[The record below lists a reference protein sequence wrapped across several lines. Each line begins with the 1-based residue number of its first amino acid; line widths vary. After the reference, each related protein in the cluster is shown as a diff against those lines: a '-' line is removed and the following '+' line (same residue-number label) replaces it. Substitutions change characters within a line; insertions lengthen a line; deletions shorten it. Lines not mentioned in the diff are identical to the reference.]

1 MAIGSREFCEA
12 RMDYDLDGIVSSL
25 DELKL
30 ISTNNMLLV
39 ERISDTTKYQGTDLY
54 TAKNW
59 AKGVHG
65 ERVFRVAK
73 APDSVYFNP
82 RNSKKSNLFKTEMEV
97 QVGDTI
103 FINQIESLNS
113 WTYSFEGKIY
123 HTIKYDNIVCAI
135 RDDKIIPVNG
145 FILVSPV
152 KKTRKALLHEV
163 EYMAMNEGIVEY
175 IGKPNKDYIRNY
187 FPGTNKRI
195 KGRIWSDSGTEELE
209 VGCTVLFDKKQNGNL
224 AFTGGEKSASI
235 FPLESL
241 EHQTLDK
248 RYFCVQRPKIVCIL

>member
-1 MAIGSREFCEA
+1 MAIGDREFSEA
-12 RMDYDLDGIVSSL
+12 RMEYDLSEEISSL
-25 DELKL
+25 DDLKL
-30 ISTNNMLLV
+30 IETNNMLLV
-39 ERISDTTKYQGTDLY
+39 ERTSDTTKYQGTDLY

-59 AKGVHG
+59 SRGTHG
-65 ERVFRVAK
+65 ERFFK
-73 APDSVYFNP
+73 AVKVPKQVYFNP
-82 RNSKKSNLFKTEMEV
+82 KYSKKSNLFKTEMEV
-97 QVGDTI
+97 QVGDTV

-123 HTIKYDNIVCAI
+123 HTIKYDNIVCVV
-135 RDDKIIPVNG
+135 RGGKIIPVNG

-152 KKTRKALLHEV
+152 KKSRKALAHEI
-163 EYMAMNEGIVEY
+163 EYMAMNEGTVEHM
-175 IGKPNKDYIRNY
+175 GKPNKDYIRNY

-195 KGRIWSDSGTEELE
+195 KGKIWSDSGMKELE

-248 RYFCVQRPKIVCIL
+248 RYFCVQRPKMVCIV